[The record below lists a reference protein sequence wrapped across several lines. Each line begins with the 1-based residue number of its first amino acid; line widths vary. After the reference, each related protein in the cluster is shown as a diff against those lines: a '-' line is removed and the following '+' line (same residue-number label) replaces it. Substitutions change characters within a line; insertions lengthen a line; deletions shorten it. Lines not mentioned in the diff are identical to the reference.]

1 MSHWKELRTARL
13 RSSFCKTS
21 STLMSSPFRSWP
33 NPQVF
38 LVVPAR
44 NTGPLPLESDEPRV
58 TAVAGMAAVFIS
70 TGDVFA
76 VGRPLAA
83 LSRGGGGENDGVFL
97 FRPNRSCSICLRSR
111 PNRPSPALGDGSS
124 FIASTW
130 LAVLT
135 SFLSVSLSLSRL
147 IASRAVCPAPPVLEP
162 RSDKAMARFKSSSWS
177 KDAMAINICNQGWRE
192 FRLALQRSGGC

>member
-33 NPQVF
+33 NAQVF

-44 NTGPLPLESDEPRV
+44 NTGPLPLELDEPRV
-58 TAVAGMAAVFIS
+58 AAEAGMAAVVIS
-70 TGDVFA
+70 TADVVS

-83 LSRGGGGENDGVFL
+83 VFRVGGGEIDGAFL

-111 PNRPSPALGDGSS
+111 PNKPSPALDDGSS
-124 FIASTW
+124 FVASTR
-130 LAVLT
+130 LAVFI

-147 IASRAVCPAPPVLEP
+147 IASRAVCPAPPVLESW
-162 RSDKAMARFKSSSWS
+162 RDKAMARFRSSSS
-177 KDAMAINICNQGWRE
+177 SEDAMAINICNQGWRD
-192 FRLALQRSGGC
+192 FRLALKRSGGF